1 MRELF
6 NEEQLMVLKEIANDK
21 DLVERVRWWS
31 EKTDGENYCPMA
43 RTITRT
49 PIKYCKQ
56 LCWAIW
62 PDLATKE
69 LNCPCYGDK
78 PAKEAA
84 LIILEEAKN
93 GNQD

>member
-1 MRELF
+1 MKELF

-31 EKTDGENYCPMA
+31 EKTDGENYCPMT

-69 LNCPCYGDK
+69 LNCPCYGHR

-84 LIILEEAKN
+84 LIILEEPKN
-93 GNQD
+93 ETF